1 MFDSCCSLVDEW
13 TVTSYYGYHTTDT
26 VHNVKCVTDNL
37 TRIGIPNV
45 RRSSNNDL
53 MTSTGKVTN
62 NEKYALTS

>member
-1 MFDSCCSLVDEW
+1 MWEL
-13 TVTSYYGYHTTDT
+13 
-26 VHNVKCVTDNL
+26 
-37 TRIGIPNV
+37 